1 MSRPAH
7 PSPRMRAQ
15 DHLGFELAN
24 LRQIQLFFL
33 FFLFYFFLRPGTGFG
48 GGGFFHK
55 QDQMMRGA
63 SRGGRPPRSANLPSP
78 REPPPTATTRP
89 STKTFSYLGPPLDAP
104 TALSDSLERRTD
116 RAAPGRKPRS
126 GWRSGQKDSLY
137 LLLPGRVSGV
147 PLEASEAPGPLPTKW
162 VRTGEATGFLMDAP
176 LGVVEVKGRVPAEGN
191 P

>member
-1 MSRPAH
+1 MATKKAAPAAFPRAVARASSRSVAKRSNRASRRATMASMSRPAH
-7 PSPRMRAQ
+7 PSPRMRAE
-15 DHLGFELAN
+15 DHLAFEPAN

-33 FFLFYFFLRPGTGFG
+33 FFLFVFLRPGTGFG

-55 QDQMMRGA
+55 QDQKMRGA
-63 SRGGRPPRSANLPSP
+63 SRGGRPPRSANLPNP

-89 STKTFSYLGPPLDAP
+89 STKTFPYLGPPLDAP

-137 LLLPGRVSGV
+137 LLLPG
-147 PLEASEAPGPLPTKW
+147 
-162 VRTGEATGFLMDAP
+162 
-176 LGVVEVKGRVPAEGN
+176 
-191 P
+191 